1 MKNILILV
9 VFAALFSS
17 CSGFFSQKI
26 EADPPEFDK
35 SLVFH
40 QIVANTDT
48 SIRLVLSRNFG
59 VFETV
64 DDYSKWY
71 IKGAVVEWWE
81 DGQKTLLLSPL
92 SADSAFVYVGA
103 FPTPLQVGKKYE
115 IRVSHPDF
123 NGVIASQELPRQV
136 ALPEQIA
143 LKRNIPAGDPYT
155 IRHELSFVIK
165 DAPGE
170 ENYYELSM
178 ERLYPY
184 VDYIGQDPNGEPIFD
199 TTYLNLRSFFETEN
213 DPNLVNSYA
222 GSALISDKLFDG
234 QDYKFIG
241 RFGPAFYDSTTGDS
255 LPYTLVIRS
264 VTADYYKWS
273 SSAKRQND
281 NSGNPFAE
289 PTAVYSNLLNGLGI
303 FGMYT
308 ERKTEVK

>member
-1 MKNILILV
+1 MKNILILF
-9 VFAALFSS
+9 VFAALLSS

-40 QIVANTDT
+40 QIMANTDT
-48 SIRLVLSRNFG
+48 SIRLILSRNFG

-71 IKGAVVEWWE
+71 IKGATVEWWE

-92 SADSAFVYVGA
+92 SADSAFVYVGV
-103 FPTPLQVGKKYE
+103 FPAPLQVGKKYE

-123 NGVIASQELPRQV
+123 ETVTTSQELPRQV

-178 ERLYPY
+178 ERLYSY
-184 VDYIGQDPNGEPIFD
+184 VDYLGQDPNGEPIFD
-199 TTYLNLRSFFETEN
+199 TNYVNLRSFFETEN

-241 RFGPAFYDSTTGDS
+241 RFGPVFYNSAENDT